1 MILYII
7 RHAWAE
13 DADESR
19 WPDDFDRPLTS
30 EGQKRFAKMV
40 RLLAE
45 REFAPQAVATSPL
58 VRCRQTAE
66 IVVRGLADR
75 QAEPRLAGLDA
86 LAPGSDLASLLAWTE
101 REAADCDE
109 VAWVGHAPDVSHLT
123 AALIGSPQGW
133 IRFAKGAVASI
144 EFDDSPAPGG
154 GELRWLTTAKLLG
167 C

>member
-13 DADESR
+13 DADESQ
-19 WPDDFDRPLTS
+19 WPDDFDRPLTPA
-30 EGQKRFAKMV
+30 GQKRFGKVV

-45 REFAPQAVATSPL
+45 REFAPEAVATSPL

-66 IVVRGLADR
+66 IVVRSLADH
-75 QAEPRLAGLDA
+75 EPPPRLVELDA

-123 AALIGSPQGW
+123 AALIGGPQGW

-144 EFDDSPAPGG
+144 EFDESPEPGR

-167 C
+167 V